1 MTKDFS
7 TEEITEDYTPPRATA
22 RVTLASA
29 ELQALVHD
37 VIARQVRTT
46 ASGKGLSSYA
56 PHAVSTLVQS
66 CVFSLCAALMPLFD
80 GER

>member
-1 MTKDFS
+1 MNAFDADEVTQ
-7 TEEITEDYTPPRATA
+7 DYTPTREPSRVPLAT
-22 RVTLASA
+22 A

-37 VIARQVRTT
+37 VISRQVRTT

-66 CVFSLCAALMPLFD
+66 CVMSLTAALMPLFD
-80 GER
+80 GGER